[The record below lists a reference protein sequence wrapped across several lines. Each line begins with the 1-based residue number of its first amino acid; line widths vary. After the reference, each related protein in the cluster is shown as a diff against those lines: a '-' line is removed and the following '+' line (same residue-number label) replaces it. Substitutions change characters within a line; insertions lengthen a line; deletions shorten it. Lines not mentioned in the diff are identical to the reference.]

1 MMLQVINKS
10 SNYKS
15 NEESININYPNKM
28 NKTENIQNQEIKIYN
43 SIYEIENNIKE
54 INKSN
59 MRA

>member
-1 MMLQVINKS
+1 MMLQEINKS
-10 SNYKS
+10 LNYKP

>member
-1 MMLQVINKS
+1 MMLQVINNS
-10 SNYKS
+10 LNYKS

-28 NKTENIQNQEIKIYN
+28 NKTENIQNLEIKIYN

>member
-1 MMLQVINKS
+1 
-10 SNYKS
+10 
-15 NEESININYPNKM
+15 M